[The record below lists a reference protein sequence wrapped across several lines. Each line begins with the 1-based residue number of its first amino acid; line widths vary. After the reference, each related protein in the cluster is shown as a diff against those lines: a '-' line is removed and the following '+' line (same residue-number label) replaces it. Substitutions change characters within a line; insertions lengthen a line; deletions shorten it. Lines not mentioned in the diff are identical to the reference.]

1 LPGWHSKFFQEGCS
15 VFVLPYLPI
24 ELFPVGGSSELKSQS
39 FRVLSIAQYIF
50 KPLRP
55 TGVLFNIRLVI
66 TIDIQEFQSNC
77 SQICSTEISNL
88 EEVCITRKRIPSTHL
103 VGYSKLSTYISNV
116 CCYSYPVPLNLP
128 IRKFQIYFIHIYV
141 KGLHFF

>member
-1 LPGWHSKFFQEGCS
+1 MCNSLMGCGRYDIVRCS

-55 TGVLFNIRLVI
+55 TGVLFNIRLLI

-77 SQICSTEISNL
+77 S
-88 EEVCITRKRIPSTHL
+88 
-103 VGYSKLSTYISNV
+103 
-116 CCYSYPVPLNLP
+116 
-128 IRKFQIYFIHIYV
+128 
-141 KGLHFF
+141 